1 MATKHT
7 QNSYRLRNI
16 LVTILFTIIAILII
30 GILTRSPGTIE
41 ESEVEQ
47 TSSSQ
52 SEEVLIEIRDI
63 LKELEAMQKEQLDF
77 VNQILENQK
86 MARENKVEDVAEVE
100 EISEILTGPALYA
113 SYVDQIIE
121 QYYPILDADTIK
133 AMIYLESTY
142 RPNLVNK
149 KTGVKG
155 LMQVSPKWHTERAK
169 SLGVTDLLDP
179 YGNILVGCDILNEMT
194 QKYGATYAIN
204 YYAGGYKYANNHK
217 NSTSAYIKKLNGIK
231 ERMKNGEIVLGGE

>member
-16 LVTILFTIIAILII
+16 LITMLFTIIAILII
-30 GILTRSPGTIE
+30 GILTRSPNTIKG
-41 ESEVEQ
+41 SEVEQ
-47 TSSSQ
+47 ASSSQ
-52 SEEVLIEIRDI
+52 SDQVLIEIRDI
-63 LKELEAMQKEQLDF
+63 LKELEAMQQEQLAI
-77 VNQILENQK
+77 VNQIFEYCEQSKEN
-86 MARENKVEDVAEVE
+86 ENKEVE
-100 EISEILTGPALYA
+100 EIKEVIKTLTGPALYA

-155 LMQVSPKWHTERAK
+155 LMQISPKWHTERAK

-194 QKYGATYAIN
+194 QKYDANYAIN
-204 YYAGGYKYANNHK
+204 YFAGGYKYANNHK
-217 NSTSAYIKKLNGIK
+217 NSTSAYVKKLNSIK
-231 ERMKNGEIVLGGE
+231 AKMKNGEIILGGE